1 MIVGHMDKGRVSKM
15 DVTKMVYAIIGITV
29 GIIVVATVLLPE
41 IAEVTAEGQAAA
53 SYKTLLGVVGTLTI
67 IAIVMIAVRLMGG
80 SKN

>member
-1 MIVGHMDKGRVSKM
+1 M

-29 GIIVVATVLLPE
+29 GVIVIATVLLPE

-53 SYKTLLGVVGTLTI
+53 DYKTLLGVVGTLSI